1 MIAAA
6 APPPVAR
13 AIGPG
18 PIQRIPHREEAQHQ
32 QFHCQI
38 QSPQRRRSTPC
49 REGTAGSPRTTRPCR
64 AATARGAA
72 RRVHVLGVG
81 HPDRRAAAART
92 DFMTRAGPAV
102 LLALASVAC
111 VAQDA
116 DLLHAPACR
125 RAMDAL
131 EAREAAAA
139 KERGAAQRA
148 ALEAARREA
157 ASACLGGRGSAAS
170 APPRA
175 AQPAAKA
182 GPPAHTVPA
191 APRATPTAVP
201 APAPRPAPPPLTIS
215 ACDATGCWASDS
227 TRLQRAGPNLLG
239 STGVCTTSGP
249 FVQCPP

>member
-6 APPPVAR
+6 APPPIAR

-18 PIQRIPHREEAQHQ
+18 PIQRIPHREEVQHQ

-64 AATARGAA
+64 AAPARGAA

-131 EAREAAAA
+131 EAREAA
-139 KERGAAQRA
+139 
-148 ALEAARREA
+148 
-157 ASACLGGRGSAAS
+157 
-170 APPRA
+170 PPRT

-215 ACDATGCWASDS
+215 ACDATGCWASDG

-239 STGVCTTSGP
+239 PTGVCTTSGP